1 MTARYALAFSSAVLA
16 GLSFG
21 STAHAVSAPQA
32 YPANTLTYSAQSV
45 TANGNAVTIPLSAFS
60 FVIAGVD
67 NNTTPPVAGQV
78 FISPPPGT
86 TFTLP
91 GAGGTYFFD
100 CGPNDTV
107 TGGAGG
113 ASPGSTAAPFATV
126 SVDANG
132 NISNNATFSGA
143 CRNGDHV
150 ILNSTNNVGVT
161 LNGAIALASTGG
173 ALTLYALYTTATPFG
188 SDSAPFPLVTLLS
201 QDPVVFTLRANN
213 QLVDVSGAGSSIPGT
228 VFTGTG
234 NAVAGFLG
242 WFSVRA
248 DLLINA
254 ATGGPI
260 TTATAS
266 PNAFPT
272 GETTTITGNFGSI
285 ASAYLVIGATTGT
298 ACVSPAPGGNIPAT
312 TVSPTQLVFNTIAPP
327 NFGTRIFWAV
337 CVLNTA
343 SQQIQTTSTTINAV
357 ANNPASSPNLTG
369 ANVPFGSIA
378 VNGVATLFQNVFGTA
393 NLYPTFFRA
402 ANQGATAANV
412 LAVLTFDGGPG
423 PFTCTNPAAI
433 APGVTPVPAGN
444 ASYILSDS
452 IAACVGQSLGA
463 GNKKTTVKLF
473 SPSTSVLFSAVSQN
487 TSTTGD
493 LSALP

>member
-16 GLSFG
+16 AVSFA
-21 STAHAVSAPQA
+21 SVAHAVSAPQA

-45 TANGNAVTIPLSAFS
+45 TANGNAVTIPLAAFS
-60 FVIAGVD
+60 FVLAGVD
-67 NNTTPPVAGQV
+67 NNTTPPAAGQV
-78 FISPPPGT
+78 AIAPPPGT

-91 GAGGTYFFD
+91 AAGGTYFFD

-107 TGGAGG
+107 AGGNGG
-113 ASPGSTAAPFATV
+113 ASPGATAAPFATV
-126 SVDANG
+126 SVDAAG
-132 NISNNATFSGA
+132 NISNNVAFTA
-143 CRNGDHV
+143 PCKNGDHV

-161 LNGAIALASTGG
+161 LNSAVALATNGG
-173 ALTLYALYTTATPFG
+173 ALTLYAIYTAAAPFG

-201 QDPVVFTLRANN
+201 ADPVVFTLRANN
-213 QLVDVSGAGSSIPGT
+213 QVVDVSGAGGSIPGT
-228 VFTGTG
+228 VFAGTG
-234 NAVAGFLG
+234 NSLAGFLG
-242 WFSVRA
+242 WISVRA
-248 DLLINA
+248 DLLLNA

-260 TTATAS
+260 TTASAS

-272 GETTTITGNFGSI
+272 GETTTISGNFGSI
-285 ASAYLVIGATTGT
+285 ASAYLVVGATTGA
-298 ACVSPAPGGNIPAT
+298 ACVSPAPAGNIPAT
-312 TVSPTQLVFNTIAPP
+312 SVSPTQLVFNTIAPP

-343 SQQIQTTSTTINAV
+343 SQQIQTTSTIINAV

-378 VNGVATLFQNVFGTA
+378 PNGAVAFFQNVFGTA

-402 ANQGATAANV
+402 SNPGTSAANV

-423 PFTCTNPAAI
+423 PFLCTNPAAI
-433 APGVTPVPAGN
+433 APGATPVPAGN
-444 ASYILSDS
+444 AAFILADS
-452 IAACVGQSLGA
+452 IATCVGQSLTA
-463 GNKKTTVKLF
+463 GSKHATVKLF
-473 SPSTSVLFSAVSQN
+473 SPSTGVLFSAISQN
-487 TSTTGD
+487 TATTGD